1 MGKVQRRVG
10 PYRVLTL
17 QMLCVFEGS
26 RLDTP
31 WHCPMERCYFT
42 TDVRRARAS
51 HLLRSHH
58 RLFEGNRRAPRLLVG
73 QELAERLE
81 AFRLRNRGS
90 RQRAREN
97 QRAARAAASVG
108 GGLAESA
115 SAETPMADP
124 PASPD
129 EDWGDAAIDWDSMLE
144 EGPFSAEAYQ
154 LLEGEEQE
162 TTSEE
167 PQESAEG
174 LATGAPPGEQD
185 PFREWLTVPYVPP
198 PPSELE
204 GLPGGVDPPV
214 FVEQV
219 LAWAADGMS
228 YPHILQAARIRWE
241 IRDEFQ
247 VPLQNLAV
255 MLVLGSRRLVAQG
268 LMESSMTRLQE
279 DPSGGTLLAGFL
291 TDILNL
297 LD

>member
-1 MGKVQRRVG
+1 MQHSVNITSTHEKMLFVCKLWTSCLHHCHCHHQVSMTDQRFISPLYWYQPFNRAVLNLVLAPVWEKVQRRVG

-31 WHCPMERCYFT
+31 WHCPVERCHFT
-42 TDVRRARAS
+42 TDVRRSRAS

-58 RLFEGNRRAPRLLVG
+58 LLFEGNRRAPRPLVG

-108 GGLAESA
+108 GGLTESA

-129 EDWGDAAIDWDSMLE
+129 EDWGDAAIDWDGMLE
-144 EGPFSAEAYQ
+144 EGFFSAEAYQ
-154 LLEGEEQE
+154 LLEGPGGEEQE

-167 PQESAEG
+167 PQA
-174 LATGAPPGEQD
+174 
-185 PFREWLTVPYVPP
+185 
-198 PPSELE
+198 
-204 GLPGGVDPPV
+204 
-214 FVEQV
+214 
-219 LAWAADGMS
+219 
-228 YPHILQAARIRWE
+228 
-241 IRDEFQ
+241 
-247 VPLQNLAV
+247 
-255 MLVLGSRRLVAQG
+255 SRRV
-268 LMESSMTRLQE
+268 
-279 DPSGGTLLAGFL
+279 
-291 TDILNL
+291 
-297 LD
+297 